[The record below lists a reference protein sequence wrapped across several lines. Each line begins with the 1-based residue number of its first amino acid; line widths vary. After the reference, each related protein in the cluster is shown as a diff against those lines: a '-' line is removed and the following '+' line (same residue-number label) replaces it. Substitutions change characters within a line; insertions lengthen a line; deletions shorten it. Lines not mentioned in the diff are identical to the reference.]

1 MATLCRATGI
11 LGATGA
17 QFACGIDSTSE
28 VVEGFPRD
36 PLLLE
41 LPDGRISVQSA
52 IPTLPLAYVSRGE
65 QKIFVDYESRISVS
79 VLVAAHISVSSGLWR
94 IPLLGDDVRVPI
106 DAGDPER
113 EFSEHDI
120 SEWDPGLLPEEGD
133 YRVQMG
139 SPIQTEISLECAPVL
154 PERGWVSG
162 GPWPVERCH
171 NSELGLC
178 REVFTPV
185 GRGLKHDFK
194 SYRTC
199 AEKGQQVQF
208 LSWIVPC
215 I

>member
-11 LGATGA
+11 LGATGV
-17 QFACGIDSTSE
+17 QFACEIDSTSE

-41 LPDGRISVQSA
+41 LPDGRISVQSV
-52 IPTLPLAYVSRGE
+52 IPALPLAYVSRGQ

-113 EFSEHDI
+113 EFQEHDI
-120 SEWDPGLLPEEGD
+120 SEWDPDLLPEEGD

-154 PERGWVSG
+154 PGRGWVSG

-171 NSELGLC
+171 KSELWLC
-178 REVFTPV
+178 RAVFTPV
-185 GRGLKHDFK
+185 GRGLKHVFK

-199 AEKGQQVQF
+199 AEKGQQIQF

>member
-1 MATLCRATGI
+1 M
-11 LGATGA
+11 
-17 QFACGIDSTSE
+17 QFACGVDSPGE
-28 VVEGFPRD
+28 VVERLPGD

-41 LPDGRISVQSA
+41 LPDGRISIQSA
-52 IPTLPLAYVSRGE
+52 IPTLPLAYVSRGQ
-65 QKIFVDYESRISVS
+65 QKIFVDYESRIGVS

-94 IPLLGDDVRVPI
+94 IPLIGDDVRVPI

-120 SEWDPGLLPEEGD
+120 SEWDPGILPEEGD
-133 YRVQMG
+133 YRVQTG
-139 SPIQTEISLECAPVL
+139 SPIQEELNLECVPVL

-162 GPWPVERCH
+162 GPWSIERCH
-171 NSELGLC
+171 SSGVGLC

-199 AEKGQQVQF
+199 AEKGQKVEF
-208 LSWIVPC
+208 LSWICPSV
-215 I
+215 